1 MTPEN
6 ISFSAHITDKTLVL
20 PAIQAWKVFLRD
32 QGRSHHTLKAFT
44 ADLTLL
50 ANWLPTDKQ
59 IVQITTKDLEDFL
72 VWLEKGRGIP
82 CSPKTLSRRITSLKS
97 FFRWLAE
104 NAAIATD
111 PAKEIIQ
118 KTVIS
123 PLPETLTKSETEQ
136 ALRAA
141 DAIRTSAKPDPRPYV
156 LLRLVLET
164 AMKKGEVLSLMT
176 NHLELEN
183 PAEPYIHVR
192 YPGSRSEYRYKERKV
207 LVSAEWVEA
216 YQDYATRFEI
226 KDQVFP
232 WSQRRL
238 EYLLEDITKAAKLDK
253 HISFDMCRWTSVLN
267 DLIDGVETDRIRQ
280 KLGISKIQWREV
292 YEKLRQ
298 LAKDQ
303 SYDLDRLPG
312 FRKLD

>member
-1 MTPEN
+1 MVQSN
-6 ISFSAHITDKTLVL
+6 AGFSAHITDTTLVL
-20 PAIQAWKVFLRD
+20 PAIQAWKIFLRD
-32 QGRSHHTLKAFT
+32 QGRSNHTLKAFS

-59 IVQITTKDLEDFL
+59 IGQITTKDLEEFL
-72 VWLEKGRGIP
+72 TWLEKGRGIA

-97 FFRWLAE
+97 FFRWLSE
-104 NAAIATD
+104 NGTIAAD
-111 PAKEIIQ
+111 PAQEIIQ
-118 KTVIS
+118 KTVVS
-123 PLPETLTKSETEQ
+123 PLPETLTKTETEL

-141 DAIRTSAKPDPRPYV
+141 EGLRTSARPDPRPYV

-176 NHLELEN
+176 NHLEIEN
-183 PAEPYIHVR
+183 TAEPYVHVR

-207 LVSAEWVEA
+207 PVSLEWVDA
-216 YQDYATRFEI
+216 YQDYANKYEI

-238 EYLLEDITKAAKLDK
+238 EYLLEDVTKAAKLDK

-292 YEKLRQ
+292 YDKLRQ

-303 SYDLDRLPG
+303 GYDLDRLPG